1 MSTASDKAKVTIVT
15 PVYNGER
22 FLPQTL
28 AALCAQTY
36 LPLHRIVVDD
46 GSTDTTPLI
55 LEDYAGL
62 VEVIRQDNA
71 GEAQAV
77 NRGIRAAGTDYIC
90 VVNADDLIDADWI
103 EQAMTVLTDHPELVG
118 VYPDYR
124 IIDAQGE
131 TLRVVRTHDYD
142 YRMMLEQHL
151 CMIGPGAVFRQ
162 SAFGVEAVR
171 SPALPLNGDFDAWLR
186 LGLRGPLRRVAEVK
200 ASWREH
206 GGATSLTMRN
216 ARLAA
221 ARIELVRG
229 FFARDDLP
237 VEIRVLEPQAL
248 SAAYYCAAT
257 LALHDPAVPG
267 RRYAWRSL
275 CCKQRWPQHILPE
288 RRRSLKLM
296 LYLLGLPWTLP
307 LKSVYRRW
315 LAWRGC
321 GAQLDWH

>member
-1 MSTASDKAKVTIVT
+1 MASAS
-15 PVYNGER
+15 PFLER
-22 FLPQTL
+22 
-28 AALCAQTY
+28 
-36 LPLHRIVVDD
+36 V
-46 GSTDTTPLI
+46 
-55 LEDYAGL
+55 
-62 VEVIRQDNA
+62 
-71 GEAQAV
+71 
-77 NRGIRAAGTDYIC
+77 RAAVRVRHYCIRT
-90 VVNADDLIDADWI
+90 
-103 EQAMTVLTDHPELVG
+103 EQAYLYWLRRFINFHQRRHPDTMGAREVAAFLSDMAVRGQIAPAVG

-124 IIDAQGE
+124 IIDAYGM
-131 TLRVVRTHDYD
+131 TLRVVRTQDYD

-171 SPALPLNGDFDAWLR
+171 SPALPLNDDFDAWLR
-186 LGLRGPLRRVAEVK
+186 LGLRGPLRRVAAVK

-206 GGATSLTMRN
+206 GESTSLTMRN

-221 ARIELVRG
+221 ARIELVQA
-229 FFARDDLP
+229 FFARADLP
-237 VEIRVLEPQAL
+237 VEIRALEPQAL

-275 CCKQRWPQHILPE
+275 CCKQHWPQHILPE

-296 LYLLGLPWTLP
+296 VYLLGLPWTFP

-315 LAWRGC
+315 LEWRGR